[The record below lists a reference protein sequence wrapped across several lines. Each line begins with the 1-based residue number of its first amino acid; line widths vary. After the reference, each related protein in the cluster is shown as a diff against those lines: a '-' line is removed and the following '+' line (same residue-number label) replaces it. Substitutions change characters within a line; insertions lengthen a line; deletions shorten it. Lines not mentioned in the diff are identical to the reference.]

1 MDEISKI
8 VIEGFAK
15 KPDGSWVCVRSSDI
29 VSKSGIIRIPPGA
42 TFRRGVKLWGLD
54 IAKVL
59 DEIGANKEH
68 SCLEAP

>member
-8 VIEGFAK
+8 VIEEFDK
-15 KPDGSWVCVRSSDI
+15 KRDGSWVCVRSSDI

-54 IAKVL
+54 VAEAL
-59 DEIGANKEH
+59 DEISANKRH
-68 SCLEAP
+68 